1 MPPTHSLRQ
10 PIEHVVLA
18 AVIAGLAM
26 PLAAIAQAPTPATA
40 HRGDPA
46 VPQVEKAAL
55 TWLARYVANHALTAP
70 HVSVAV
76 SSPRRPAPPCS
87 EPYEIAATDTKALTR
102 MRFSVRCKGEPRATT
117 YLVKARIDTPVLV
130 AATALRS
137 GHTLN
142 EADFKQDVRDFA
154 LTPDALTVPALAVGR
169 VLRRTV
175 KAGQVIQARLL
186 NGAETIRRG
195 QTVQIEANSG
205 PIRVSVPGTAMQN
218 GAVDEVIRVKNAST
232 GKVIFARVTG
242 AATVEPVGVTK

>member
-1 MPPTHSLRQ
+1 MPPTHSRTQ
-10 PIEHVVLA
+10 PVAHVVLA

-26 PLAAIAQAPTPATA
+26 PLAAIAQAPAPATA
-40 HRGDPA
+40 DRGDPA

-55 TWLARYVANHALTAP
+55 MWLARYVADHALAQP
-70 HVSVAV
+70 HASVTVSP
-76 SSPRRPAPPCS
+76 PRRAAPTCS

-117 YLVKARIDTPVLV
+117 YLVKAHIDTPVLV

-142 EADFKQDVRDFA
+142 DADFKQDVRDFA
-154 LTPDALTVPALAVGR
+154 LTPDALTDPALAVGR
-169 VLRRTV
+169 MLRRTV
-175 KAGQVIQARLL
+175 KAGQVIQARVL

-195 QTVQIEANSG
+195 QAVQIEANSG
-205 PIRVSVPGTAMQN
+205 AIRVSVPGTAMQN

-242 AATVEPVGVTK
+242 ADTVEPVGVTK

>member
-1 MPPTHSLRQ
+1 MPPTHSRKQ
-10 PIEHVVLA
+10 PHEHVVLA
-18 AVIAGLAM
+18 AVIAALAM
-26 PLAAIAQAPTPATA
+26 PLAAFAQAPAPATA
-40 HRGDPA
+40 HPGDPA

-55 TWLARYVANHALTAP
+55 TWLARYVADRALAKP
-70 HVSVAV
+70 DASVAV
-76 SSPRRPAPPCS
+76 SSPRRPAPTCS
-87 EPYEIAATDTKALTR
+87 EPYEIAATDTKTLTR

-117 YLVKARIDTPVLV
+117 YLVKAHIDTPVLV

-154 LTPDALTVPALAVGR
+154 LTPDALTDPTLAVGR
-169 VLRRTV
+169 MLRRTV

-186 NGAETIRRG
+186 DRAETIRRG
-195 QTVQIEANSG
+195 QAVQIEANTG

-218 GAVDEVIRVKNAST
+218 GAIDEVIRVKNAST

-242 AATVEPVGVTK
+242 ADTVEPVGVTK